1 MGRPNVTVKRKR
13 SIARILG
20 ATVESQA
27 VKSSAAL
34 GRFVVW
40 TSFRTKLIFLFI
52 QFFGFHNLCCDKKL
66 LAKE

>member
-20 ATVESQA
+20 ATVKPQA
-27 VKSSAAL
+27 VKSSQAL

-40 TSFRTKLIFLFI
+40 RSFRTMLIFLFI
-52 QFFGFHNLCCDKKL
+52 QFFGFPNVCCDKKL